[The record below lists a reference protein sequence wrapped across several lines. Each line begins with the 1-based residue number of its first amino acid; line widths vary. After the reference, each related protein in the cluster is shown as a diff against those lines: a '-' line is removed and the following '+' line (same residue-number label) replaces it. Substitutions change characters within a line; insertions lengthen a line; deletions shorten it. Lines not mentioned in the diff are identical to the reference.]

1 MGVEKAE
8 VVRDGNDAP
17 HGDTGAFAG
26 QRWGTRTI
34 DIDFHPDPG
43 NTHDTSRQRW
53 RPCRPSRRALPGSG
67 LALVKPTLSV
77 RRSAATQL
85 LYMPETRRQFGG
97 TAAIDSPS
105 VSGRALKTL
114 HA

>member
-8 VVRDGNDAP
+8 VVRDGDDVP

-26 QRWGTRTI
+26 QRWGTRAI

-43 NTHDTSRQRW
+43 NTRDASRQRW

-67 LALVKPTLSV
+67 LALVKPTLS
-77 RRSAATQL
+77 SAATQL

-97 TAAIDSPS
+97 TAAIDSPG